1 MAAVSVLREA
11 GGAVGPLAPP
21 QDLAAEQG
29 VLGAI
34 LLSNATLTP
43 LVADAGLE
51 PGHFYRGAHGRIFEA
66 MLALHAAGEPVD
78 VLTLR
83 DQLRREGALEQVG
96 GPAILELLAG
106 AVPDVGNV
114 RRYAA
119 IVRDCALKRAILHT
133 TYEIQE
139 QAHSGRG
146 DASELLEQLQ
156 ASAFA
161 LASGRDQGRITRL
174 ETALEHE
181 LKRLEAVSRHDGR
194 LTGLPTGFDDF
205 DQVTG
210 GLQAG
215 NLIVVGAHPSMGK
228 SSWVTNLAVHV
239 AEHQHRPVLMF
250 SLEMSEGEIAQRV
263 LASETPMPGEKMLRG
278 QLGQHDW
285 PKLLQTANRLTEAPL
300 YLHDASAVTLTQIRA
315 RARQLAIHHEAD
327 GGLALVIVDYL
338 QLMRA
343 ERPAETRTQE
353 IGSFSRGLKAIAR
366 ELGCPV
372 VALSQLNRNV
382 EHRPDKR
389 PSMADLR
396 ESGDIENDADLIC
409 ILYREDYYDADS
421 PRAGEAD
428 LLIRKHRNGPTG
440 LDIRLIF
447 DKPHARF
454 RNRAPTTGPDHGRRH
469 RGTRRPGGHR
479 LHKFRAS
486 ARRRRTRRGRPAGGG
501 LCR

>member
-21 QDLAAEQG
+21 QDLEAEQG

-51 PGHFYRGAHGRIFEA
+51 PGHFYRRAHGRIFEA

-161 LASGRDQGRITRL
+161 LASGRDAGRGAPGDPLEQPQASAFALASGREQGRITRL

-215 NLIVVGAHPSMGK
+215 NLIVIGARPSMGK
-228 SSWVTNLAVHV
+228 SSWVTNLAAHV
-239 AEHQHRPVLMF
+239 ADRQRRPVLLF

-263 LASETPMPGEKMLRG
+263 LAAETPMPGEKMLRG
-278 QLGQHDW
+278 QLAQRDW
-285 PKLLQTANRLTEAPL
+285 PGLLQTANRLADAPL
-300 YLHDASAVTLTQIRA
+300 YLHDASDASLTQIRA
-315 RARQLAIHHEAD
+315 RARQLHLHHADD
-327 GGLALVIVDYL
+327 GGLGLLVVDYL
-338 QLMRA
+338 QLLRA
-343 ERPAETRTQE
+343 ERPAETRVQE

-366 ELGCPV
+366 ELDCPV
-372 VALSQLNRNV
+372 IALSQLNRNV
-382 EHRPDKR
+382 EHRPDKK
-389 PSMADLR
+389 PTMADLR

-409 ILYREDYYDADS
+409 FLYREDYYDPDS

-447 DKPHARF
+447 DNPHARF
-454 RNRAPTTGPDHGRRH
+454 RNRAPNH
-469 RGTRRPGGHR
+469 
-479 LHKFRAS
+479 LV
-486 ARRRRTRRGRPAGGG
+486 
-501 LCR
+501 